1 MGVRLGIF
9 GGTFDPVH
17 VGHVAVAECVRTEAR
32 LDRVL
37 FVPAGRPWFKDGLH
51 VSAASHRL
59 EMVRLAVAGNQHF
72 DLSDIEVRRDGPTYT
87 VDTLSALRGT
97 MGGCVE
103 FCLLLGM
110 DALNELHRWRR
121 PSDVLDTATVVGVA
135 RPGAVS
141 LDRAAL
147 ESIREGASD
156 EVRIVRGPLVRVSGG
171 DIRRRVA
178 AGQSIRRLVHS
189 DVRDYI
195 NRHGLYR
202 REGLV

>member
-17 VGHVAVAECVRTEAR
+17 VGHIAVAECVRVEAR
-32 LDRVL
+32 IDRVL

-51 VSAASHRL
+51 VSATSHRL
-59 EMVRLAVAGNQHF
+59 EMVRLVVSGNPHF

-87 VDTLSALRGT
+87 VDTLSALRAAVGD
-97 MGGCVE
+97 CVE
-103 FCLLLGM
+103 FCLVLGM
-110 DALNELHRWRR
+110 DALNELHRWHR
-121 PSDVLDTATVVGVA
+121 PSDVLDTATIVGVA
-135 RPGAVS
+135 RPGTAS

-156 EVRIVRGPLVRVSGG
+156 EVCIVRGPMVRVSAA

-178 AGQSIRRLVHS
+178 AGLSIRRLVHA

-195 NRHGLYR
+195 GRHGLYR
-202 REGLV
+202 REGFV

>member
-17 VGHVAVAECVRTEAR
+17 VGHVAVAECVRVEAR
-32 LDRVL
+32 IDRVL

-59 EMVRLAVAGNQHF
+59 EMVRLVVSGNPHF

-87 VDTLSALRGT
+87 VDTLSALRAAVGD
-97 MGGCVE
+97 CVE
-103 FCLLLGM
+103 FCLVLGM
-110 DALNELHRWRR
+110 DALNELHRWHR
-121 PSDVLDTATVVGVA
+121 PSDVLDTATIVGVA
-135 RPGAVS
+135 RPGTAS

-156 EVRIVRGPLVRVSGG
+156 EVCVIRGPMVRVSAA

-178 AGQSIRRLVHS
+178 AGLSIRRLVHT

-195 NRHGLYR
+195 DRHELYQKGR
-202 REGLV
+202 LA